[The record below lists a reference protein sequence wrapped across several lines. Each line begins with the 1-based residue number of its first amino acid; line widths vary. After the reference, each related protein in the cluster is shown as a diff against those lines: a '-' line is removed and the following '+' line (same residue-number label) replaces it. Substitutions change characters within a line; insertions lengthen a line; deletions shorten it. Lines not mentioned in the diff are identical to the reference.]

1 MPRAAAAASAA
12 AARDLVADGPS
23 FPNSVLHPPP
33 SHGLIA
39 GDGTSGSEAAWFDFL
54 LQAIRPPDAAAV
66 NMDGE
71 AGGVG
76 DDEGEGGGGGGG
88 GGGRPR
94 AGSLPAMP
102 EMVLQQIAVYL
113 AVPDLIR

>member
-1 MPRAAAAASAA
+1 MSRAAAAASAT
-12 AARDLVADGPS
+12 AARNLVADGPS

-33 SHGLIA
+33 SDGLIA

-54 LQAIRPPDAAAV
+54 LQAIRPPDAAA
-66 NMDGE
+66 MDGE
-71 AGGVG
+71 AAGAGN
-76 DDEGEGGGGGGG
+76 DDAGPAEGGGGGG
-88 GGGRPR
+88 R
-94 AGSLPAMP
+94 ARAASLPAMP